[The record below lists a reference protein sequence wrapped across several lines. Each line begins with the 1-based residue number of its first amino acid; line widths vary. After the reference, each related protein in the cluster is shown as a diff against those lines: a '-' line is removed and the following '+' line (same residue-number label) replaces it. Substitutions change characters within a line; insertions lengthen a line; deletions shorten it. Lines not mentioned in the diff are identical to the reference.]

1 LKRIK
6 PDLLLLA
13 EASARDAYY
22 GRNGFDA
29 AYDWTDKLGEW
40 TWQAAFEDAPNT
52 ARRLR
57 SAIEASA
64 SDALVFRF
72 LGNNDTDPRFRSRY
86 GIGRTRV
93 AAAMLLTLPGIPCL
107 YTGEEVGA
115 AYEPYKNA
123 HPIAWDDVDGLRGW
137 YKRLIALRRN

>member
-1 LKRIK
+1 
-6 PDLLLLA
+6 
-13 EASARDAYY
+13 
-22 GRNGFDA
+22 
-29 AYDWTDKLGEW
+29 
-40 TWQAAFEDAPNT
+40 
-52 ARRLR
+52 
-57 SAIEASA
+57 
-64 SDALVFRF
+64 VFRF
-72 LGNNDTDPRFRSRY
+72 LGNNDTGPRFRSRY

-115 AYEPYKNA
+115 AYEHTKNA